1 MLAEWD
7 HGTRLW
13 TLDGFGILR
22 DKTDLIAEREIVEL
36 AICDAVAVEIEFIAV
51 GAQDEAAILLGEEP
65 RDPSMVGHRVQL
77 DISPSLA
84 NVVFEQPAGCVEGV
98 ADRHVDVLMRVVCR
112 GIAADDD
119 VAAGN
124 LKVDADPEQIALKA
138 ARMPAFDDNTARPDA
153 IEKPL
158 ELLGPF
164 ADTRRDRVR
173 GIHVPEGDLKRK
185 LHRIFPRECDTIVG
199 SRGSREL
206 IQRNRF
212 QEAPFRP
219 IPARHDPPTRSSEG
233 VTAAP
238 FIS

>member
-36 AICDAVAVEIEFIAV
+36 AICDAVAVELEFIAV

-98 ADRHVDVLMRVVCR
+98 ADRHVDVLMGMVCR
-112 GIAADDD
+112 GIAATM
-119 VAAGN
+119 
-124 LKVDADPEQIALKA
+124 IS
-138 ARMPAFDDNTARPDA
+138 RPWTLRS
-153 IEKPL
+153 IP
-158 ELLGPF
+158 
-164 ADTRRDRVR
+164 T
-173 GIHVPEGDLKRK
+173 
-185 LHRIFPRECDTIVG
+185 
-199 SRGSREL
+199 
-206 IQRNRF
+206 RNRL
-212 QEAPFRP
+212 PRSRRGRRHSTTT
-219 IPARHDPPTRSSEG
+219 RHDVIRSQNRSSSSVG
-233 VTAAP
+233 A
-238 FIS
+238 FRSR